1 MVVEYKCNRCGSSGG
16 FEEGVVQS
24 GGTISFR
31 PKATKFLQLSPSN
44 MSLAAR
50 ICMSCGLIE
59 LSGDV
64 EKVESLTGSKKK
76 AYEV

>member
-1 MVVEYKCNRCGSSGG
+1 MIIEYECNRCGSSGD

-44 MSLAAR
+44 MSISAR
-50 ICMSCGLIE
+50 ICMNCGLIE
-59 LSGDV
+59 LSGKV
-64 EKVESLTGSKKK
+64 KKVESLTGRKGKV
-76 AYEV
+76 YEI